1 MVEKI
6 RMKNKRS
13 GVYLNP
19 KSTKSITQKILNSD
33 VLILEFGG
41 KSQERLGATVP
52 QWNSLGQV

>member
-1 MVEKI
+1 
-6 RMKNKRS
+6 MKNKRS

-33 VLILEFGG
+33 VLILQFGG

>member
-6 RMKNKRS
+6 RMKNKKS

-33 VLILEFGG
+33 ALKLEFGG
-41 KSQERLGATVP
+41 KSQERLGATAS
-52 QWNSLGQV
+52 QWNSLVQM